1 MSGFELAS
9 LLLAGLL
16 AFGGL
21 RSLVRWLR
29 RPLDSASLRDQFL
42 FAANV
47 TGRVGL
53 WFALAGLFVGTALI
67 EEFETFRWYLLVP
80 LGMATLQLVSTVLLG
95 RSAD

>member
-1 MSGFELAS
+1 VSGFEIAS
-9 LLLAGLL
+9 LVLAGLFAL
-16 AFGGL
+16 GGI
-21 RSLVRWLR
+21 RSLARWLG
-29 RPLDSASLRDQFL
+29 RPLDSPSLRDQVL
-42 FAANV
+42 FAVNV

-53 WFALAGLFVGTALI
+53 WFALAGMFVGTALI